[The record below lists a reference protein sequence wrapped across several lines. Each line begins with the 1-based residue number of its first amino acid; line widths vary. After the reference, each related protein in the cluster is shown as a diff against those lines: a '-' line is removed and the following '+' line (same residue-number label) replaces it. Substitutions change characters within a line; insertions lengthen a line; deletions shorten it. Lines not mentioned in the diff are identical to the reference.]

1 MTSLVT
7 AEKYEHFIFVANL
20 ALTFGILVH
29 IIGYLVIFGLV
40 TDDVYPDL
48 AGSAKVILAIIY
60 PNFGLCWGLKVLQVK
75 IEKFRLVTFVL
86 LHAKCFC

>member
-1 MTSLVT
+1 MASMVT
-7 AEKYEHFIFVANL
+7 AEKYEHLIFAANL

-48 AGSAKVILAIIY
+48 AGSAKVILAILY
-60 PNFGLCWGLKVLQVK
+60 PNFGLCWGLKVLQVIRSK
-75 IEKFRLVTFVL
+75 LKLGTFIL
-86 LHAKCFC
+86 